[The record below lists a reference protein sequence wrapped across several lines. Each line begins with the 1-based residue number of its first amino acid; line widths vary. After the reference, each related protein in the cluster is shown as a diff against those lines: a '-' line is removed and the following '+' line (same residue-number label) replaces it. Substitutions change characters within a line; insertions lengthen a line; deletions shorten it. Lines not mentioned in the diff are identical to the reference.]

1 MFSTILS
8 WLTGTLRRQLTVGMT
23 LIATAILLLF
33 VVDTTRREQAYV
45 LELQSGQATELA
57 QSVAH
62 SSAVWLA
69 SRDLAGLQEIVGGLV
84 GFPDLR
90 HAMVLDLRGQ
100 VLAHSDE
107 ARRGQYLT
115 DLPQANTAQILQ
127 RSDQLIDVASP
138 VVLAGQ
144 TIGWVRIGL
153 GGDALTAKLAQVR
166 RNGLIYVLLAV
177 ACSALFA
184 TVVANVLT
192 RRLRTI
198 QQVADA
204 IQTGDAGLRV
214 HLSGNDEAAQLGRRF
229 NAMLDS
235 LAQQREEVRHLAFYD
250 PLTGLPNRR
259 MLDDR
264 LNQAMETSKRS
275 GLFGALMFLDL
286 DNFKPLNDTHG
297 HGVGDLLLIEVARR
311 LTGCVRGVDT
321 VGRIGG
327 DEFVVMLSELDV
339 DRAQSTEQA
348 AGVAEKIRLSLAAP
362 YRLTVTQPGE
372 SDTMVEHHCTAS
384 IGVVLF
390 INHNASQTKLMKW
403 ADAAMYQ
410 AKDAGRNVV
419 RFYDSHLPDNGRSN
433 HAH

>member
-115 DLPQANTAQILQ
+115 DLPQATTTQILQ
-127 RSDQLIDVASP
+127 RNNLLIDVASP
-138 VVLAGQ
+138 VVMAGQ

-153 GGDALTAKLAQVR
+153 GGDALKAKLAQVR
-166 RNGLIYVLLAV
+166 RNGLIYVLIAV

-184 TVVANVLT
+184 AMVANALT

-204 IQTGDAGLRV
+204 IQTGDTGLRV
-214 HLSGNDEAAQLGRRF
+214 HLSGNDEAAQLGRQF

-235 LAQQREEVRHLAFYD
+235 LAQQREAVRQLAFYD

-264 LNQAMETSKRS
+264 LNQAMATSKRS

-297 HGVGDLLLIEVARR
+297 HGVGDLLLIEVAKR
-311 LTGCVRGVDT
+311 LTDCVREVDT
-321 VGRIGG
+321 VARIGG
-327 DEFVVMLSELDV
+327 DEFVVMLSELDA
-339 DRAQSTEQA
+339 DKAKSTEQA
-348 AGVAEKIRLSLAAP
+348 AGVAEKVRLSLAAP

-372 SDTMVEHHCTAS
+372 SDTTVEHHCTAS

-390 INHNASQTKLMKW
+390 INHEASQIDLMKW

-419 RFYDSHLPDNGRSN
+419 RFYDSHLPDNDRSN

>member
-1 MFSTILS
+1 MFNTILS

-33 VVDTTRREQAYV
+33 VFDTTRREQAYV

-69 SRDLAGLQEIVGGLV
+69 SRDFAGLQEIVGGLV

-100 VLAHSDE
+100 VLAHSDQ
-107 ARRGQYLT
+107 ALRGQYLT
-115 DLPQANTAQILQ
+115 DLPQATTTQILQ

-138 VVLAGQ
+138 VVLSGQ

-166 RNGLIYVLLAV
+166 RNGLLYVLIAV

-184 TVVANVLT
+184 SVVANALT

-198 QQVADA
+198 QQIADA
-204 IQTGDAGLRV
+204 IQTGDSGLRV

-235 LAQQREEVRHLAFYD
+235 LAQQREAVRQLAFYD

-275 GLFGALMFLDL
+275 GLFGTLMFLDL

-297 HGVGDLLLIEVARR
+297 HGVGDLLLIEVAKR
-311 LTGCVRGVDT
+311 LTSCVRGVDT

-327 DEFVVMLSELDV
+327 DEFVVMLSELDA
-339 DRAQSTEQA
+339 DRAVSTEQA

-362 YRLTVTQPGE
+362 YRLTVAQPGV
-372 SDTMVEHHCTAS
+372 SDTTVEHHCTAS
-384 IGVVLF
+384 IGVALF
-390 INHNASQTKLMKW
+390 INHETAQEDILKW

-410 AKDAGRNVV
+410 AKGAGRNTI
-419 RFYDSHLPDNGRSN
+419 RFSD
-433 HAH
+433 ATMA

>member
-1 MFSTILS
+1 MLETIQS

-23 LIATAILLLF
+23 LMVAAILLLF
-33 VVDTTRREQAYV
+33 VFDTTRREQAYV
-45 LELQSGQATELA
+45 LEQQSVQATELA
-57 QSVAH
+57 ESVAH

-69 SRDLAGLQEIVGGLV
+69 ARDFAGLQEIVGGLA
-84 GFPDLR
+84 GYPDLR

-100 VLAHSDE
+100 VLAHSE
-107 ARRGQYLT
+107 AIRRGQYLT
-115 DLPQANTAQILQ
+115 DLPQANKTQILQ
-127 RSDQLIDVASP
+127 RSDQLVDVASP
-138 VVLAGQ
+138 VVLSGQ

-153 GGDALTAKLAQVR
+153 GGDTLTAKLAQVR
-166 RNGLIYVLLAV
+166 RNGLIYVLIAV

-184 TVVANVLT
+184 SVVANALT
-192 RRLRTI
+192 RRLRAI

-204 IQTGDAGLRV
+204 IQTGDTGLRV
-214 HLSGNDEAAQLGRRF
+214 RLSGNDEAAQLGRQF

-235 LAQQREEVRHLAFYD
+235 LAQQREEVRQLAFYD
-250 PLTGLPNRR
+250 ALTGLPNRR

-264 LNQAMETSKRS
+264 LNQAMATSKRS

-297 HGVGDLLLIEVARR
+297 HGVGDLLLVEVAKR
-311 LTGCVRGVDT
+311 LTDCVRGVDT
-321 VGRIGG
+321 VARIGG

-348 AGVAEKIRLSLAAP
+348 AGVAEKVRLSLAAP

-372 SDTMVEHHCTAS
+372 SDTTVEHHCTAS

-390 INHNASQTKLMKW
+390 INHEASQIDLMKW

-419 RFYDSHLPDNGRSN
+419 RFYDSHLPDNDRSN

>member
-33 VVDTTRREQAYV
+33 VFDTTRREQAYV

-69 SRDLAGLQEIVGGLV
+69 SRDFAGLQEIVGGLV

-100 VLAHSDE
+100 VLAHSDQ
-107 ARRGQYLT
+107 ALRGQYLT
-115 DLPQANTAQILQ
+115 DLPQATTTQILQ

-138 VVLAGQ
+138 VVLSGQ

-166 RNGLIYVLLAV
+166 RNGLLYVLIAV

-184 TVVANVLT
+184 SVVANALT

-198 QQVADA
+198 QQIADA
-204 IQTGDAGLRV
+204 IQTGDSGLRV

-235 LAQQREEVRHLAFYD
+235 LAQQREAVRQLAFYD

-275 GLFGALMFLDL
+275 GLFGTLMFLDL
-286 DNFKPLNDTHG
+286 DNFKTLNDTHG
-297 HGVGDLLLIEVARR
+297 HGVGDLLLIEVAKR
-311 LTGCVRGVDT
+311 LTSCVRGVDT

-327 DEFVVMLSELDV
+327 DEFVVMLSELDA
-339 DRAQSTEQA
+339 DRAVSTEQA

-362 YRLTVTQPGE
+362 YRLTVAQPGV
-372 SDTMVEHHCTAS
+372 SDTTVEHHCTAS
-384 IGVVLF
+384 IGVVVF
-390 INHNASQTKLMKW
+390 VNHEATQTELVKW
-403 ADAAMYQ
+403 ADSAMYQ
-410 AKDAGRNVV
+410 AKESGRNAV
-419 RFYDSHLPDNGRSN
+419 RF
-433 HAH
+433 HASSA

>member
-23 LIATAILLLF
+23 LVATAILLLF

-115 DLPQANTAQILQ
+115 DLPQTTTTQILQ
-127 RSDQLIDVASP
+127 RNDLLTDVASP

-166 RNGLIYVLLAV
+166 RNGLIYVLIAV

-184 TVVANVLT
+184 AMVANALT

-204 IQTGDAGLRV
+204 IQTGDTGLRV
-214 HLSGNDEAAQLGRRF
+214 HLSGNDEAAQLGRQF

-235 LAQQREEVRHLAFYD
+235 LAQQREAVRQLAFYD

-264 LNQAMETSKRS
+264 LNQAMATSKRS
-275 GLFGALMFLDL
+275 ELFGALMFLDL

-297 HGVGDLLLIEVARR
+297 HGVGDLLLIEVAKR
-311 LTGCVRGVDT
+311 LTDCVREVDT
-321 VGRIGG
+321 VARIGG

-339 DRAQSTEQA
+339 DKAKSTEQA
-348 AGVAEKIRLSLAAP
+348 AGVAEKVRLSLAAP

-390 INHNASQTKLMKW
+390 INHEASQIDLMKW

-419 RFYDSHLPDNGRSN
+419 RFYDSHLPDNDRSN